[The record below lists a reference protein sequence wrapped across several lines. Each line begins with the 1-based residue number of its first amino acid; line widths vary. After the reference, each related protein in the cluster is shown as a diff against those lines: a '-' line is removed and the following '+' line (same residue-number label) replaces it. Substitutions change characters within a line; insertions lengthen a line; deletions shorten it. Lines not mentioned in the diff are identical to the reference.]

1 MKDYSLEICTL
12 FAQKFP
18 GSIASRGGRRL
29 RLGDWNLRF
38 PETSGDYQAKEAFLD
53 SVEHLC
59 EIKLVEA
66 VWKRFRAHEEL
77 TALYL
82 IDDSTLYQYLGR
94 IHPEK
99 IKKTLLAELSQPP
112 LSSNIAETVRGLFL
126 DLLEQQSRLVAD
138 TLLVDT
144 QEELLALVN
153 KIRDLLTLCE
163 LPESERTAYTI
174 RQLSIQLFHNSKRI
188 EHLLQFGNHCLVKSL
203 QSSLHE
209 LLKLSRIYPETTCML
224 PGSLQFKSGAEWN
237 LEGKSVT
244 LPFSTISE
252 IVRYKPKYEGEQ
264 LLVLENKE
272 NFHTACNRLKNPSK
286 GSPIR
291 LFSGFFYVGG
301 YPNTAD
307 EQLLRILSNSGI
319 KISYFCDLDPSGLL
333 IAQKVLALCEGKAAA
348 YHMDPETYHTYEEY
362 GYELTTS
369 ELGKLRGV
377 DAPELVPLANLISE
391 TGKGI
396 EQEIMSID

>member
-1 MKDYSLEICTL
+1 MKDYSLEICRL

-18 GSIASRGGRRL
+18 GSTASRGGRRL
-29 RLGDWNLRF
+29 RLGEWYTRF
-38 PETSGDYQAKEAFLD
+38 PEINRDYQAKEAFLD

-59 EIKLVEA
+59 EIKLMEA
-66 VWKRFRAHEEL
+66 VWKRFRVHEEL
-77 TALYL
+77 MALYL
-82 IDDSTLYQYLGR
+82 IDDSALYQYLGR
-94 IHPEK
+94 IHPEI
-99 IKKTLLAELSQPP
+99 IKKTLLAELAQPH
-112 LSSNIAETVRGLFL
+112 LSFDLAETVRGFFL
-126 DLLEQQSRLVAD
+126 DLLEQQSRLVPES
-138 TLLVDT
+138 LLVET

-153 KIRDLLTLCE
+153 QIRDLLTLCE
-163 LPESERTAYTI
+163 LPESERAVHTI

-188 EHLLQFGNHCLVKSL
+188 EHLLQFGNHCLAKSL
-203 QSSLHE
+203 QSSFHD

-224 PGSLQFKSGAEWN
+224 PGSLIFTSGAAWN
-237 LEGKSVT
+237 LEGKNVT
-244 LPFSTISE
+244 LPLSTITE
-252 IVRYKPKYEGEQ
+252 LVRYAPKAEGEQ
-264 LLVLENKE
+264 VLVLENKE
-272 NFHTACNRLKNPSK
+272 NFHTACNKLKNPSN
-286 GSPIR
+286 GSCVR
-291 LFSGFFYVGG
+291 NFSGFFYVGG

-333 IAQKVLALCEGKAAA
+333 IAQKVLAICEGKATS
-348 YHMDPETYHTYEEY
+348 YHMDPATYHTYEEY

-377 DAPELVPLANLISE
+377 DAHDLVPLANLIRE